1 MVVNDV
7 VLSDRLH
14 QTAKLPHRRLRPTAI
29 LQLLQAN
36 AKNLFLAAHLSSDII
51 QTSFQRLTK
60 TEIILVVGQN
70 LKRFDRPE
78 RPVGQRDFDQIGR
91 ASCRERVCQ
100 YLYISVVAVPLKNKI
115 TKVNHKR

>member
-36 AKNLFLAAHLSSDII
+36 AKNLFLAAHLSYDII
-51 QTSFQRLTK
+51 QTSFQRLKK

-78 RPVGQRDFDQIGR
+78 RQVGQRDFDLPH
-91 ASCRERVCQ
+91 S
-100 YLYISVVAVPLKNKI
+100 AVTCFRPDLSLFDTPDTIKRKRKN
-115 TKVNHKR
+115 